1 MSHPNKN
8 NIGAFL
14 AIRQGLA
21 PLANAAGT
29 RNGSAVDRLLQRSV
43 TVVCNTGAA
52 TGSPSSG
59 TLDVKLQDSADGST
73 GWADIS
79 GAAFSQKTTTTA
91 EIRSIN
97 VDLSGAARY
106 VRAVEVT
113 ALSGGTSPTLPNSVS
128 LVFGGSTE
136 LPNS

>member
-1 MSHPNKN
+1 MSHDNKN

-29 RNGSAVDRLLQRSV
+29 RNGTGVDRQLQRSV
-43 TVVCNTGAA
+43 TIVCNTGAA

-59 TLDVKLQDSADGST
+59 TLDVKLQDSADNST
-73 GWADIS
+73 FADIS

-106 VRAVEVT
+106 VRVVEVT
-113 ALSGGTSPTLPNSVS
+113 ALTGGTSPTLPNSVS
-128 LVFGGSTE
+128 LVFGGSQE